1 MMAVFHFIEQDV
13 AMEVLDSMMDTFH
26 HSALSILPSVD
37 IEMKCSL
44 SQSGTILVSSNK
56 NYPTVSVK

>member
-1 MMAVFHFIEQDV
+1 
-13 AMEVLDSMMDTFH
+13 MEFLDMMDTFH
-26 HSALSILPSVD
+26 HSPLSILPSVD